1 MTDDD
6 SAPAVPR
13 AVEAGPEL
21 AFVCNEDGSI
31 LDASAAAVDL
41 FGEPIRALR
50 GRPLARLA
58 VPPDEDA
65 VAAGLA
71 EVRRAGESRFSVRLR
86 TAAHGPQRAELAAWA
101 LEAPGAR
108 LTVCVVLASQ
118 EARRQA
124 EERARRLADTQKVIA
139 TILELAVQ
147 EVPLEDLLQ
156 HALDLIL
163 WIPWLSIER
172 KGAIFLVDGEPNT
185 LVMKVSRGLSDPLL
199 SSCARVPFGT
209 CLCGE
214 AAASRSPVYAADL
227 DERHTTRYP
236 GMLPHGHYCV
246 PICSGDATLGVLN
259 TYLAA
264 GHEPSA
270 IDLEFLMAVADAL
283 AGVVVR
289 RLVAGEC
296 EVLRRRLDDA
306 LRQGRLD
313 AAVPGAAQELQSL
326 MRVFLVSAQELL
338 THLPPTDRLRTAA
351 EEIEQAA
358 RRGMGLA
365 TKLEASGHERKR
377 VRTSSK

>member
-1 MTDDD
+1 
-6 SAPAVPR
+6 
-13 AVEAGPEL
+13 
-21 AFVCNEDGSI
+21 
-31 LDASAAAVDL
+31 
-41 FGEPIRALR
+41 
-50 GRPLARLA
+50 
-58 VPPDEDA
+58 
-65 VAAGLA
+65 
-71 EVRRAGESRFSVRLR
+71 
-86 TAAHGPQRAELAAWA
+86 
-101 LEAPGAR
+101 
-108 LTVCVVLASQ
+108 
-118 EARRQA
+118 
-124 EERARRLADTQKVIA
+124 
-139 TILELAVQ
+139 
-147 EVPLEDLLQ
+147 
-156 HALDLIL
+156 
-163 WIPWLSIER
+163 
-172 KGAIFLVDGEPNT
+172 
-185 LVMKVSRGLSDPLL
+185 MKVSRGLSDPLL

-214 AAASRSPVYAADL
+214 AAASRGPVFAADL

-306 LRQGRLD
+306 LRQGRLG
-313 AAVPGAAQELQSL
+313 AVVPDAAQELQGL
-326 MRVFLVSAQELL
+326 MRVFLASAQELL

-365 TKLEASGHERKR
+365 SEIEASGHERKR